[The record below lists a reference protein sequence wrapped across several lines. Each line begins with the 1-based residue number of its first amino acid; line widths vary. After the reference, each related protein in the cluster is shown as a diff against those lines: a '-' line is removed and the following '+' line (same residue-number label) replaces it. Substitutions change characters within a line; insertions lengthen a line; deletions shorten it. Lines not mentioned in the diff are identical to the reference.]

1 MSAEVRIPRR
11 ACNKFS
17 RLRTLFTSIY
27 YLVVRFSQPAGYNY
41 WAVLGLDIFL
51 VIMWLSQFA
60 ALGADASAYRAYY
73 STHSSRYYSGYVSL
87 WYALMAAGAGLGA
100 IELYVFFLFFI
111 PSTV

>member
-1 MSAEVRIPRR
+1 
-11 ACNKFS
+11 
-17 RLRTLFTSIY
+17 LFTSIY

-73 STHSSRYYSGYVSL
+73 STYSSRYYSGYIFL

-100 IELYVFFLFFI
+100 IELYVFFFPTLHSLRLQLTPPKVSFTSS
-111 PSTV
+111 PWSSTAS